1 MNSGESLKR
10 TKNYTDK
17 LEVNLKA
24 SKDLLS
30 ELKVINRREQIKTAV
45 IVGGIAGGVVV
56 GLVVK

>member
-1 MNSGESLKR
+1 MKR